1 MNTKDLVLN
10 IIPRYRTELEELQWN
25 LPLSKWSDKKIK
37 FIPIRKGISKHT
49 VRFIKTKNFSFAIKQ
64 TNPISAYFET
74 ETYEKLLKAGVHTL
88 IPAGYVIYKKN
99 LFEKNNFDKDD
110 SLAFIITIVEDKTIP
125 HSILFKWDFNESSRQ
140 IIYEAIA
147 ELLANL
153 HSNNIYWGD
162 ASLANVLIKF
172 IKIKNEKDKI
182 KTVLKAFLSD
192 AETIEVLDNISD
204 EKREKDLKHL
214 CSSMTKLN
222 KKFIS
227 EGIIREQINL
237 NDDINYVRERY
248 ESLISLL
255 KKIKEFELKTGMVIE
270 KYFYTISDQ
279 YSLDSILKQI
289 EEHKWYLSENSSK
302 EISLKESAEDW
313 IKNVYQPIIDE
324 FDKHKVF
331 DYFPDT
337 NSAKLYTDI
346 MAHKYYLS
354 LEEGKDVGVFNAIKS
369 YAEKYSS
376 KEGSVF
382 QKLIEK
388 LLGNILKVV
397 PQNYTLL
404 TQASE

>member
-1 MNTKDLVLN
+1 MDSKDLVLN
-10 IIPRYRTELEELQWN
+10 IIPRYRTELEELPWN

-37 FIPIRKGISKHT
+37 FIHIRKGISKHT
-49 VRFIKTKNFSFAIKQ
+49 VRFIKTKSFSFAIKQ
-64 TNPISAYFET
+64 TSPISAYFET
-74 ETYEKLLKAGVHTL
+74 ETYEKLLKTGVHTL

-99 LFEKNNFDKDD
+99 LFEKDSQLKSD
-110 SLAFIITIVEDKTIP
+110 SLAFMITIVEDKTIP
-125 HSILFKWDFNESSRQ
+125 HSILFKLDFNEDNRQ

-153 HSNNIYWGD
+153 HIKNIYWGD
-162 ASLANVLIKF
+162 ASLANSLIKF
-172 IKIKNEKDKI
+172 IKLKDEKGKA
-182 KTVLKAFLSD
+182 KTELKAFLSD
-192 AETIEVLDNISD
+192 AETIEILDKISD

-214 CSSMTKLN
+214 VSSMIKLN
-222 KKFIS
+222 KKFIA
-227 EGIIREQINL
+227 EGIIRKQINID
-237 NDDINYVRERY
+237 DDINFVSERY
-248 ESLISLL
+248 ESLFSLM
-255 KKIKEFELKTGMVIE
+255 KKIKEFESKTGLNTNQ
-270 KYFYTISDQ
+270 YFYTISDE
-279 YSLDSILKQI
+279 YSIDSILKQI
-289 EEHKWYLSENSSK
+289 EEHKWYLSESSSK
-302 EISLKESAEDW
+302 EVSLKESAEDW

-324 FDKHKVF
+324 FDTHKVF

-337 NSAKLYTDI
+337 NSSKLYTDI

-369 YAEKYSS
+369 YAEKYSY

-404 TQASE
+404 TQVSE